1 MKKLLLTIIFSLS
14 LFLGQHTVSGF
25 DLSEG
30 AVQELDVI
38 EIIEGGEYID
48 DLTITIPG
56 TATLNGEPYES
67 GTLINEIGY
76 HKLVLYEFDVEVDT
90 IHFTILPRFAT
101 QMEDLIVRDSL
112 DIQLENEGI
121 VAIDHQ
127 VVENNSTYGFAGQHI
142 VTVYGLKG
150 YKMSYNVTVLDST
163 IEYLKENEMYT
174 DFTIDISKY
183 VEVYY
188 EGELAT
194 ENISFTEIGHY
205 SITVLYTNRLEETI
219 DFTYAHMTNRFVDG
233 GAYPNSILIQ
243 QDSAIA
249 WYIGS
254 VKQKDE
260 INSLFITEVGNHTI
274 TFFGK
279 NDYEKSYH
287 ITVTEGD
294 IGITDGMTFGHYFEF
309 DYTGYRVTLNGVY
322 YKSGYQKTGGGNY
335 TLVIDGAHGYENA
348 YHIFIKEPVPFQQSE
363 SADYVQSISESV
375 TLNQDFDDIYVN
387 GKKVENFRFSK
398 SGEYRVVYLGAG
410 GYIDA
415 YTINYTNYHENV
427 NKALYIGVG
436 GVAALIASTYLFL
449 AWRKFK

>member
-1 MKKLLLTIIFSLS
+1 MKKILLTMIFSLS
-14 LFLGQHTVSGF
+14 LFFGQHAVSGF
-25 DLSEG
+25 DISEG

-38 EIIEGGEYID
+38 DIIEGGEYID
-48 DLTITIPG
+48 DLTVTIPG

-67 GTLINEIGY
+67 GTIINEIGY

-90 IHFTILPRFAT
+90 IHFTIIPRFAT
-101 QMEDLIVRDSL
+101 QMDDLIVQDSL
-112 DIQLENEGI
+112 DIRLENQGV

-127 VVENNSTYGFAGQHI
+127 VVENNSSYGFAGDHI
-142 VTVYGLKG
+142 LTVYGLKG
-150 YKMSYNVTVLDST
+150 YKMSYNVTVLDT
-163 IEYLKENEMYT
+163 KIEFLKENEMYT

-194 ENISFTEIGHY
+194 ENLSFTEIGHY

-219 DFTYAHMTNRFVDG
+219 DFTYAHMTNRFVNG

-243 QDSAIA
+243 KDSAEFWYIDNIKQQDS
-249 WYIGS
+249 
-254 VKQKDE
+254 
-260 INSLFITEVGNHTI
+260 INSLFLTKVGKHTI
-274 TFFGK
+274 TFYGK
-279 NDYEKSYH
+279 NEYEKAYTV
-287 ITVTEGD
+287 TVTEGD
-294 IGITDGMTFGHYFEF
+294 IGITDGMVFNQYFKF

-335 TLVIDGAHGYENA
+335 TLTVDGTYGYESS
-348 YHIFIKEPVPFQQSE
+348 YHIFIKESVPFRPVE
-363 SADYVQSISESV
+363 TVGDVQTITESV
-375 TLNQDFDDIYVN
+375 TLNQDFKAIYVN
-387 GKKVENFRFSK
+387 GTKVENFRFSE

-415 YTINYTNYHENV
+415 YTINYVNYHENV
-427 NKALYIGVG
+427 NQALFVGVG
-436 GVAALIASTYLFL
+436 GVASLIAITYVFL